1 MARNAFKESNNYD
14 VIDLACGTGHYTRC
28 LKEMTS
34 GKIVGVDISPDMI
47 NYGISQEK
55 EEDLNKIVYYVFDCS
70 IPFSEHEA
78 LKS

>member
-1 MARNAFKESNNYD
+1 
-14 VIDLACGTGHYTRC
+14 
-28 LKEMTS
+28 MTS